1 MTLRRFFLIS
11 RAATFALLLATAGAT
26 SVTVAQTA
34 DSTNLLHLTAAAEGN
49 PLRAS
54 QVPPAPYPR
63 GA

>member
-26 SVTVAQTA
+26 SITVAQTA
-34 DSTNLLHLTAAAEGN
+34 DSASLLHLTAATDGGELSA
-49 PLRAS
+49 PRI
-54 QVPPAPYPR
+54 PAVDAAR

>member
-26 SVTVAQTA
+26 SITVGQTA
-34 DSTNLLHLTAAAEGN
+34 DSASLLHLTAATAGDELSA
-49 PLRAS
+49 PP
-54 QVPPAPYPR
+54 VPAVEAAR